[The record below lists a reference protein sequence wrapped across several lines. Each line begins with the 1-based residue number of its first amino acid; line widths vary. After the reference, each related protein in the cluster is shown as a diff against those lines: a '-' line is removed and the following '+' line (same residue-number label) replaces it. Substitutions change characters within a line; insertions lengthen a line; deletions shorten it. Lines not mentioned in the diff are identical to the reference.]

1 MNSTASNAS
10 TPNVNISPSSMSSN
24 KTAVR
29 RHRIKGSLKE
39 HALAYLFLAP
49 SLVLFGLFLL
59 YPLIKSVYLSL
70 FLTNPRGQIAAYVGF
85 DNFTQLLGSAAF
97 WNSISVTFQFV
108 LLTVPGGVILGL
120 IMAALAHSRLKGMR
134 IFQFIFSL
142 PLALSVSTSA
152 VIWMMLFH
160 PTLGMFNYFLDLIGL
175 PAVQWLTDAKWAL
188 LSISIMT
195 IWMNSG
201 FNFIVL
207 LSGLQ
212 GISDDMYDSAKV
224 DGAGPIRTFITIIL
238 PLLSPTVFFL
248 SVVSIISSFQAF
260 GQMHILTKG
269 GPAGS
274 TEVFVYS
281 IYKEAFVNY
290 QFGTGSAMA
299 IILFLL
305 ILILT
310 LLQFTLVEKKVH
322 YQ

>member
-1 MNSTASNAS
+1 MNTTVRNAPAPAAVAARSYKSAHRRGLTA
-10 TPNVNISPSSMSSN
+10 
-24 KTAVR
+24 
-29 RHRIKGSLKE
+29 SLKE

-49 SLVLFGLFLL
+49 SIVIFGLFLL
-59 YPLIKSVYLSL
+59 YPLVKSVYLSF
-70 FLTNPRGQIAAYVGF
+70 FLTDPRGKIAAYVGL
-85 DNFTQLLGSAAF
+85 DNFRQLLGSAQF
-97 WNSISVTFQFV
+97 WNSLEVTGKFV
-108 LLTVPGGVILGL
+108 LLTVPGGLALGL

-134 IFQFIFSL
+134 LFQFIFSL
-142 PLALSVSTSA
+142 PLAVSVSTSA

-160 PTLGMFNYFLDLIGL
+160 PTLGMFNYFLDLAGL
-175 PAVQWLTDAKWAL
+175 PAVQWLTDSRWAL
-188 LSISIMT
+188 ISISVMT

-212 GISDDMYDSAKV
+212 GIPEDMYDSAKV
-224 DGAGPIRTFITIIL
+224 DGAGSIRTFIRIIL
-238 PLLSPTVFFL
+238 PLLSPTLFFL
-248 SVVSIISSFQAF
+248 LIVSVIGSFQAF

-305 ILILT
+305 ILALT
-310 LLQFTLVEKKVH
+310 LIQFTILEKKVH

>member
-1 MNSTASNAS
+1 
-10 TPNVNISPSSMSSN
+10 
-24 KTAVR
+24 
-29 RHRIKGSLKE
+29 
-39 HALAYLFLAP
+39 
-49 SLVLFGLFLL
+49 
-59 YPLIKSVYLSL
+59 
-70 FLTNPRGQIAAYVGF
+70 
-85 DNFTQLLGSAAF
+85 
-97 WNSISVTFQFV
+97 
-108 LLTVPGGVILGL
+108 
-120 IMAALAHSRLKGMR
+120 
-134 IFQFIFSL
+134 
-142 PLALSVSTSA
+142 
-152 VIWMMLFH
+152 
-160 PTLGMFNYFLDLIGL
+160 
-175 PAVQWLTDAKWAL
+175 
-188 LSISIMT
+188 MT

-305 ILILT
+305 ILVLT